1 VGVWWGLFVAHTLA
15 GGIIYPSRATN
26 GAALGRESLPTN
38 HYINLEIHMS
48 KNTKVVKVVKV
59 TPLLA
64 AAAKAALS
72 AIPALVTRACNEAAA
87 AVGSLSN
94 TLADIGKQLDDKLV
108 CPMFPTLSGHPKA
121 KYETWKKANPIA
133 AKKFSKADWE
143 AGTKLM
149 NAMRAEHKVN
159 GKDGV
164 QFKTMLTDLNKHCMW
179 MQGTGKTNPAIAR
192 AKAAKLKNP
201 TGARFTAAQ
210 LKVKKDEAKA
220 RKVAKLAEKAKEK
233 ANPLYT
239 LQQQLS
245 NVMAALSD
253 AQDREGLSLKE
264 GETGLP
270 FEDARA
276 KMSEVIVMFASK

>member
-1 VGVWWGLFVAHTLA
+1 MGVWWGLLVADTIA
-15 GGIIYPSRATN
+15 GGIIYLSRATN
-26 GAALGRESLPTN
+26 GAALGRDSLPTN
-38 HYINLEIHMS
+38 HNINLEFHMS
-48 KNTKVVKVVKV
+48 DKTKVVKVV
-59 TPLLA
+59 PLLA
-64 AAAKAALS
+64 AAANKALKD
-72 AIPALVTRACNEAAA
+72 IPALVTRACNEAAA

-133 AKKFSKADWE
+133 AKKFNKAHWE

-149 NAMRAEHKVN
+149 NAMREEHKVN

-192 AKAAKLKNP
+192 AKAAKLTNP
-201 TGARFTAAQ
+201 TGAKYTPAQ
-210 LKVKKDEAKA
+210 IATREAEAKA
-220 RKVAKLAEKAKEK
+220 RKVAKVAEMAKEK
-233 ANPLYT
+233 ANPLYA
-239 LQQQLS
+239 LQTQLN
-245 NVMAALSD
+245 NVIRALSD

-264 GETGLP
+264 GEIGLDY
-270 FEDARA
+270 EDAKKKVSA
-276 KMSEVIVMFASK
+276 VILMFAGK

>member
-1 VGVWWGLFVAHTLA
+1 MGVWWGSFVAHTLA
-15 GGIIYPSRATN
+15 GGTIYPSRATN
-26 GAALGRESLPTN
+26 GAALGRDSLPTN
-38 HYINLEIHMS
+38 HNINSENHMS
-48 KNTKVVKVVKV
+48 KNTKVVKVV
-59 TPLLA
+59 PLLA
-64 AAAKAALS
+64 AAANKALKD
-72 AIPALVTRACNEAAA
+72 IPALVTRACNEAAA
-87 AVGSLSN
+87 AIGSLSN

-121 KYETWKKANPIA
+121 KYETWKKANPTA
-133 AKKFSKADWE
+133 AKKFNKAHWE

-149 NAMRAEHKVN
+149 NAMREEHKVN

-220 RKVAKLAEKAKEK
+220 RKVAKVAEKAKEK

-239 LQQQLS
+239 LQTQLS

-270 FEDARA
+270 FEAARA
-276 KMSEVIVMFASK
+276 KMSEVIVMFAAK